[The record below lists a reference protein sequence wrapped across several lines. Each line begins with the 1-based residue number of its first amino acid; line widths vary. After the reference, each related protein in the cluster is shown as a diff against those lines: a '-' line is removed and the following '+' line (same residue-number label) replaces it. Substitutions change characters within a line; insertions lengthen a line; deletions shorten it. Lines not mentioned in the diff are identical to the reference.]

1 MKIWKGVGKALFWL
15 LILALLA
22 TPLALIFQLSAAE
35 LAEYEVALPPVI
47 HDAAYGNV
55 IQASRTDMA
64 EYTTISG
71 TFVSSAYAYQ
81 ELDYRS
87 PNLIRWEAAV
97 GDPIVE
103 GQTIGYYDDEPIL
116 AAHTGIIR
124 QVQTYAENAYLQ
136 VQLLEPLELECKVP
150 DRVKS
155 VLSRS
160 KDSLTTEGGA
170 AVQILYQS
178 PIQNSDGTTTL
189 RLAIGGMAGTF
200 GQSLKDEKLYTGHV
214 YQNALVLDV
223 DCVYQKERGEDA
235 PWFVREV
242 DAGGS
247 FLREVEV
254 KLGYSD
260 GRLVCVSGVEEG
272 AYFDDGYKAVVEGD
286 LS

>member
-35 LAEYEVALPPVI
+35 LAEYETALPPVI

-55 IQASRTDMA
+55 IQANRTDMA

-103 GQTIGYYDDEPIL
+103 G
-116 AAHTGIIR
+116 
-124 QVQTYAENAYLQ
+124 Q

-189 RLAIGGMAGTF
+189 RLAISGMEGTF

-260 GRLVCVSGVEEG
+260 GRLVCVSGVDEG
-272 AYFDDGYKAVVEGD
+272 TYFDDGYKAVVEGD